1 MLTLASQHS
10 IFKVPY
16 FNMYLTYVNIP
27 STVCPLVIAAVS
39 CVSAPG
45 NAVCVFVV
53 GRDCQSFEGYVPNEW
68 CGSFP
73 RNYQTDSQNDW
84 TSLYSYY
91 SAWMIQ
97 ENWEFFKYPLYT
109 PLITYMVCKYPFLWL
124 SSFSWSILWSLG
136 VITWDWIKG
145 FKLARQMPSFYIYC
159 VTGSLVSS
167 LG

>member
-1 MLTLASQHS
+1 MVHHQHAHVGLSQRS
-10 IFKVPY
+10 IFTVPY

-45 NAVCVFVV
+45 NTVCVFVV

-73 RNYQTDSQNDW
+73 RNYQTDFQNDW

-91 SAWMIQ
+91 Q
-97 ENWEFFKYPLYT
+97 CLNDTGK
-109 PLITYMVCKYPFLWL
+109 
-124 SSFSWSILWSLG
+124 LG
-136 VITWDWIKG
+136 V
-145 FKLARQMPSFYIYC
+145 L
-159 VTGSLVSS
+159 
-167 LG
+167 